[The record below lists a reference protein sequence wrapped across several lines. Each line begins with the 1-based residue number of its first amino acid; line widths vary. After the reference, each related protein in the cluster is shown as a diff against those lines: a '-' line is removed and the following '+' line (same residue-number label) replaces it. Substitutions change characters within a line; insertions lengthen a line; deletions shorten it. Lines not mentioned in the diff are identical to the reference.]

1 MSVKESIWFWPQV
14 WHPFLRGWLGAVLV
28 FASMGTVSAVWANP
42 LFVRM
47 TPVGAWE
54 FPSLVL
60 LAALTGTFVALP
72 SACGLRRAAAGGT
85 VGFVGIACPTCN
97 KILMLIF
104 GGEALMIWFAPMRP
118 YLTAGGIVVLSI
130 AVWRRWRSFHT
141 RRINFPNEASQ

>member
-1 MSVKESIWFWPQV
+1 MSGERSIWSWPEEL
-14 WHPFLRGWLGAVLV
+14 HPVLRGWMATMLTFVALG
-28 FASMGTVSAVWANP
+28 TISAVWANP

-60 LAALTGTFVALP
+60 LAVLTGTFVALP

-85 VGFVGIACPTCN
+85 AGFVGIACPTCN
-97 KILMLIF
+97 NILMLIF
-104 GGEALMIWFAPMRP
+104 GGEALMIWFDPMRP
-118 YLTAGGIVVLSI
+118 YLTAGGIAVLSI